1 MGQEYL
7 DNRISWRIEVFGE
20 QDQQEE
26 RRVWRTRGPLGQ
38 GSSWSSEASGEQDQQ
53 EDRRVWRTRAP
64 LGQEYLDNGSSSWR
78 IEVSRK
84 QEQLQERLS
93 GEQAQLEDM
102 SIWSR
107 RAAGLQLQEGTLMGR

>member
-1 MGQEYL
+1 
-7 DNRISWRIEVFGE
+7 
-20 QDQQEE
+20 
-26 RRVWRTRGPLGQ
+26 
-38 GSSWSSEASGEQDQQ
+38 
-53 EDRRVWRTRAP
+53 
-64 LGQEYLDNGSSSWR
+64 LDNGSSWR